1 MFSFLRQILL
11 PAYNQGEA
19 IDQCARFAG
28 VLPAP
33 RNQRRRLWP
42 HGEAAFRRASPPPP
56 PLTKRALPS
65 KCPPGQRKGNKKAAP
80 LPFPPLPLRAT
91 SSLPG
96 HAGGEG
102 SATCL
107 GGRWSRAGGATASR
121 AHSAP
126 RGRLERSQM
135 SLGWNERLSR
145 RQGRRTFQ
153 KCSFVKGRESDS
165 NEAGETLC
173 WCCCLKPRAG
183 CRGRAV
189 LPRPAHVIRS
199 HPACLEEK
207 RRRPER

>member
-1 MFSFLRQILL
+1 MPHTTGETSSPSPGKVCPFLTWVAGFRLAPFSSETSSSPLAGLGPRKFKEGLSAGSQRQ
-11 PAYNQGEA
+11 
-19 IDQCARFAG
+19 R
-28 VLPAP
+28 P
-33 RNQRRRLWP
+33 REP
-42 HGEAAFRRASPPPP
+42 
-56 PLTKRALPS
+56 
-65 KCPPGQRKGNKKAAP
+65 
-80 LPFPPLPLRAT
+80 RAT